1 MKQLLLFI
9 FSILLIVSC
18 KKDQFATVKTQ
29 IAGTWEYHQFI
40 GYPFNSTPLPRGNG
54 RIIVM
59 GTDGSFERRTHDTTL
74 FRGSYALTER
84 KDCYGNDKPLFFKPS
99 DPSFAEYI
107 VNVSGDTLILNSSN
121 CLADGG
127 TLIYLRN

>member
-1 MKQLLLFI
+1 MKQVLLFI
-9 FSILLIVSC
+9 FSMAFLMSC
-18 KKDQFATVKTQ
+18 KKDHFAAAKAQ

-54 RIIVM
+54 KIIIM
-59 GTDGSFERRTHDTTL
+59 GTDGSFERRSHDTTL

-84 KDCYGNDKPLFFKPS
+84 KDCYGDAKQLFFKPS

-107 VNVSGDTLILNSSN
+107 IEVRGDTLLFNSSN

-127 TLIYLRN
+127 SLIYLRN